1 MAQVPRANTLNRAM
15 EVVREFRKLNPPMFD
30 GLVACQLSGEAN
42 EWWKSILATR
52 KASRVLARTAGNVN
66 ELDVENMTWA
76 EFEAIFEDQ
85 YFPKSFKDMLREQ
98 FERLQQGTMTVSEYA
113 MKFQALSRF
122 APELVSTEEKK
133 CKRFIRGLNDWIEK
147 FVMSGGHTNF
157 ATVLELARNFEA
169 SGVNKKNAKP
179 PTTTV
184 SEPTGNSSRPPMT
197 CHQCGQPGHIRTH
210 CPNPK
215 TLPPP
220 PSRVQGAP
228 GACFGCGGFGH
239 VANFCPQGV
248 HTQTHY
254 RQTTSGQGSQ
264 VDRGASSSTSI
275 QATQGW
281 VFAVIAATPPPPPT
295 SQTLESSVVQG
306 TFLLL
311 NSFAKVLFDSG
322 ASHSFIATSFVLAL
336 DLETEE
342 FNSPLFVNTLFGG
355 RAPLDRVCRGC
366 ELVILDCHF
375 ESSIS

>member
-30 GLVACQLSGEAN
+30 GVSSDPLVANHWLSKIRKLFDVLDVTEDAVRVKLVACQLSGEAN

-52 KASRVLARTAGNVN
+52 KSV
-66 ELDVENMTWA
+66 
-76 EFEAIFEDQ
+76 
-85 YFPKSFKDMLREQ
+85 K
-98 FERLQQGTMTVSEYA
+98 
-113 MKFQALSRF
+113 
-122 APELVSTEEKK
+122 
-133 CKRFIRGLNDWIEK
+133 
-147 FVMSGGHTNF
+147 
-157 ATVLELARNFEA
+157 
-169 SGVNKKNAKP
+169 
-179 PTTTV
+179 
-184 SEPTGNSSRPPMT
+184 GNSSRPPMT

-306 TFLLL
+306 HHWT
-311 NSFAKVLFDSG
+311 VYVGD
-322 ASHSFIATSFVLAL
+322 ASW
-336 DLETEE
+336 
-342 FNSPLFVNTLFGG
+342 
-355 RAPLDRVCRGC
+355 
-366 ELVILDCHF
+366 
-375 ESSIS
+375 SS